1 MKLEMLLQHIEPV
14 QLHGSVEVEVLGLTL
29 DSRQVEKGFLYAA
42 LPGTQVDGHDFI
54 DASITA
60 GAQVI
65 LCSTL
70 PEAQIEGVSYVMVS
84 NVSENLGRLA
94 STFYGNPSSELEV
107 VAITGTNGKTTCTSL
122 LYDLFTNLG
131 HTCGLLSTVEVKVGK
146 KVYQATHTTPN
157 AIAVQGYLKK
167 MVDAGCDYC
176 FMEASSHAIDQ
187 NRLSGLAI
195 EVAGFTNLSHDHLD
209 YHKTFAEYRD
219 AKKKLFDSLPSTSY
233 SLTNKDDKN
242 GSVMLQNSK
251 SRQVLLFRK

>member
-1 MKLEMLLQHIEPV
+1 M
-14 QLHGSVEVEVLGLTL
+14 
-29 DSRQVEKGFLYAA
+29 
-42 LPGTQVDGHDFI
+42 
-54 DASITA
+54 
-60 GAQVI
+60 
-65 LCSTL
+65 
-70 PEAQIEGVSYVMVS
+70 
-84 NVSENLGRLA
+84 
-94 STFYGNPSSELEV
+94 
-107 VAITGTNGKTTCTSL
+107 
-122 LYDLFTNLG
+122 
-131 HTCGLLSTVEVKVGK
+131 
-146 KVYQATHTTPN
+146 YQATHTTPN

-251 SRQVLLFRK
+251 AAKFYYSVSKPG